1 MSAQAEDERIR
12 SGLLRHVRLAAAGDR
27 KLPGEHELAAA
38 VGCSRPQLRQ
48 ALADLERAQV
58 LRRRQGAAT
67 TVDPVGLRLS
77 VRLEDQFDHT
87 SLLTR
92 LGYTVDAQE
101 LGTEPVTLT
110 EHVAGLL
117 DVPVGSPAVRTLRR
131 WNADGA
137 PAMVAQDILLL
148 PAGTTDLPTG
158 SVFDAAAA
166 LWGESMVWE
175 VATVTA
181 AAVDPVTAA
190 HLELPV
196 GSAALVLEMVGLS
209 ASGRRTFYTLEHH
222 RPDLVQYS
230 VVRTVRPPWRTTDLA
245 PGHPV
250 RP

>member
-1 MSAQAEDERIR
+1 MTGQVEEERIR
-12 SGLLRHVRLAAAGDR
+12 SGLLRHVRQAAAADR

-67 TVDPVGLRLS
+67 VVDPVGLRLS

-87 SLLTR
+87 ALLTR
-92 LGYTVDAQE
+92 LGYETDAQE
-101 LGTEPVTLT
+101 LGAGPVQLS

-117 DVPVGSPAVRTLRR
+117 DVPVSTPAARTLRR
-131 WNADGA
+131 WNADGV
-137 PAMVAQDILLL
+137 PAMVAEDILLL
-148 PAGTTDLPTG
+148 PPDTEEVPPG

-181 AAVDPVTAA
+181 AAVDPTTAQR
-190 HLELPV
+190 LDLPV
-196 GSAALVLEMVGLS
+196 GAPVLVMEMVGLS
-209 ASGRRTFYTLEHH
+209 ATGRRTFYTLEHH

-230 VVRTVRPPWRTTDLA
+230 VVRTVRPPWRTTA
-245 PGHPV
+245 T
-250 RP
+250 